1 MIARIIASAPF
12 VLAAA
17 TPADAGYYVYW
28 RDGSVSYLSDGVIA
42 LAALIGL
49 VVCIVVVAALID
61 GISSPSSVDQTGGLD
76 LPDEIKKP
84 DTVAHYEDM
93 TARTRSLKRK
103 LDADTELA
111 KSYIEAARA
120 RAELDDIEKESNR
133 RANGR

>member
-1 MIARIIASAPF
+1 MFSRVGLVTLGSLLPCTAHAG
-12 VLAAA
+12 
-17 TPADAGYYVYW
+17 GYYLYW
-28 RDGSVSYLSDGVIA
+28 RDGSVSYLPDGVIA

-84 DTVAHYEDM
+84 DTVEHYEDM
-93 TARTRSLKRK
+93 TARTRALKRK

-111 KSYIEAARA
+111 ESYIKAARA
-120 RAELDDIEKESNR
+120 RAELDDLEKD
-133 RANGR
+133 GR